1 MTFVYEMNIDGA
13 KLMWRHMCNKIN
25 GNDKLIAEYFAVSG
39 KLMDAMHAAKT
50 KNRKQKLRRAYRQ
63 LTESKMIPLGGNRF
77 EFAGYNA
84 GMASR
89 AQNQAK
95 VIMGRA
101 MLKEFGLSK

>member
-1 MTFVYEMNIDGA
+1 MTFIYKFNLDGA

-39 KLMDAMHAAKT
+39 QLMDAIRVAKT
-50 KNRKQKLRRAYRQ
+50 KHRKQKLRRAYRQ

-77 EFAGYNA
+77 ELAGYNA
-84 GMASR
+84 GMATR

-95 VIMGRA
+95 VVMAHA